1 MSRKIFERDVMG
13 CYSQM
18 IHVFYIYCTYIYHK
32 NHLYVGKYT
41 IDGSYG
47 IWWEFAMK
55 SEEVLFFC
63 FGGRVASLET
73 RCIACMRCWSRVE
86 CWCLV
91 EFVERVKVCTACLW
105 LSRECC
111 VSRVYSSPTSSPKM
125 MCSISG
131 VGARER
137 FFSFWEG
144 AEDEEAVDVLF
155 TDGSMVE
162 DRGSLCCNGRWID
175 SVSGVWTWSE
185 CFFSRW
191 VFESIIC
198 FWCVTALIRTHVYR
212 ANSHNSSET
221 FFRLDMQ
228 TWLVFWDARLQDG
241 HPKEFWSSRWW
252 QETGELQD
260 KSQQNEEMGLV
271 LWQGG
276 DEPRNWGPTIWS

>member
-41 IDGSYG
+41 IAGSYG

-55 SEEVLFFC
+55 SEVVLFFC

-144 AEDEEAVDVLF
+144 AEDEEA
-155 TDGSMVE
+155 GMSC
-162 DRGSLCCNGRWID
+162 SLMDQWWRTGAACVATEGELIVYLEFGHEVNA
-175 SVSGVWTWSE
+175 
-185 CFFSRW
+185 FFSRW

-212 ANSHNSSET
+212 ANSHNSSE
-221 FFRLDMQ
+221 R
-228 TWLVFWDARLQDG
+228 
-241 HPKEFWSSRWW
+241 SS
-252 QETGELQD
+252 
-260 KSQQNEEMGLV
+260 V
-271 LWQGG
+271 
-276 DEPRNWGPTIWS
+276 